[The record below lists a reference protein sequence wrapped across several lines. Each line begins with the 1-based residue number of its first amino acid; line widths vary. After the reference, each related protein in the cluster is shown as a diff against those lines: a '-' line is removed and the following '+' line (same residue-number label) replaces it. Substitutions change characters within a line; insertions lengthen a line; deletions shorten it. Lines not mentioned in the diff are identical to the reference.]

1 MKPIVK
7 TLAAGPLFVL
17 AACAQTDP
25 SVGFAD
31 PYENGNRKM
40 HEFNKG
46 LDTTVIRPVAT
57 AYGTVLPRPIRQGVS
72 NIASNLGEPGNVV
85 NNVLQG
91 RVEDALHNT
100 TRFLFNSTI
109 GIAGTFDVASA
120 MGLEERETDFGETL
134 HVWGAQEGAYLE
146 VPFVGPSTERD
157 AIGKA
162 VDIVLNPIDTMFHK
176 DVSTVQAAT
185 NVGSRLGDRHD
196 FSNTIDSTLYESAD
210 SYAQTRLTYLQNR
223 RYRLRNGVAEEEY
236 FDPYEDPYAQ

>member
-185 NVGSRLGDRHD
+185 NVGSRRASAGKLCQIRRASVHLPVTCGEFAHPVSLSLCFRRHYCEAKAGGTG
-196 FSNTIDSTLYESAD
+196 F
-210 SYAQTRLTYLQNR
+210 
-223 RYRLRNGVAEEEY
+223 
-236 FDPYEDPYAQ
+236 